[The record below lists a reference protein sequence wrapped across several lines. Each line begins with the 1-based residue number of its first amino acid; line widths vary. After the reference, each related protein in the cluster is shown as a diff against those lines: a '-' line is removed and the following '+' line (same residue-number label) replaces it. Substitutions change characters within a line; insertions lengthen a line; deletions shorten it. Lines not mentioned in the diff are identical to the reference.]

1 MSTVLPTP
9 AESSPAP
16 VTTVFVPDSGPER
29 AEFFRT
35 GKMPEDKPK
44 EASEPSKEITEKG
57 ETPLESAPGPEPVK
71 GQEHR
76 KSNADSRLNEL
87 LDDLRYAGLT
97 PKALKTFQN
106 EYERKQAKAEPQI
119 AAPEKTVNPAIDP
132 KAPVKPKAEDFEG
145 KPWAE
150 YEAAK
155 DDYFEKLSDYK
166 AAKAKEDF
174 KREQQRD
181 AETRELQGKVAD
193 AEKRYGAEAKT
204 TIQKASNDIFSDA
217 KIHGLVKQWL
227 NDSSALVDV
236 LYVLG
241 EKEANLSDFLE
252 TARSNPRAAI
262 TKLVLVEQLVMEE
275 LAKGGG
281 DSKGSAERGED
292 GKFKTSTPEKKTTAA
307 PPPPKELGGIH
318 AAPPN
323 EVETATASAIK
334 GGDARAA
341 IDAMNRDLIRRKK
354 GK

>member
-16 VTTVFVPDSGPER
+16 VTTIFVPDSGPER
-29 AEFFRT
+29 AEFLRT

-44 EASEPSKEITEKG
+44 ADPTPASPEEG
-57 ETPLESAPGPEPVK
+57 EESALDSAPGSDSGK
-71 GQEHR
+71 QQRQEQR
-76 KSNADSRLNEL
+76 KTSEAAKRMNEL
-87 LDDLRYAGLT
+87 MEDFKAAGIT
-97 PKALKTFQN
+97 PSELKTFRQN
-106 EYERKQAKAEPQI
+106 YERKQAKAEPPI
-119 AAPEKTVNPAIDP
+119 AAPEKTVNPVIDP
-132 KAPVKPKAEDFEG
+132 KAPVRPNRKDFEG
-145 KPWAE
+145 QDWAIYE
-150 YEAAK
+150 DKLSEYYEAMA
-155 DDYFEKLSDYK
+155 DYK
-166 AAKAKEDF
+166 AEKAIEGD
-174 KREQQRD
+174 RARQRQE

-204 TIQKASNDIFSDA
+204 TIQKASTEIFSDA

-281 DSKGSAERGED
+281 EAKAERGED
-292 GKFKTSTPEKKTTAA
+292 GKFKPSTPEKKTTAA

-341 IDAMNRDLIRRKK
+341 IDAMTREQIRRKK